1 MKKMAKLFLVFLLA
15 VSLTGCVKYNVSME
29 VKDDKS
35 VTLEVIYGMEI
46 SEDMFGNV
54 EEDNAAVGDNNE
66 DDYWSDDEEE
76 ESEDVNA
83 DDYKYLE
90 ELGYKVEE
98 FEETKEDTTI
108 SGVKITKTFDNIDS
122 ITASEKVTV
131 NFNDLF
137 QEENKEQIKNAKFFY
152 KDGNNYVANFVF
164 DFLDGA
170 TNEERE
176 EYVSMD
182 SMMTDMSYKIKLSAK
197 AGENNASKVSEDG
210 KELTWNL
217 TYSKVN
223 EVNFAFA
230 LAAGEGS
237 DAAKDKASDNNLLPI
252 IIGVVAGV
260 VVIGAI
266 VAVVVSKKKKN
277 TNGMNAAP
285 AMPEVQPMAN
295 PEPVVNIP
303 PVEAAPAVEEAQP
316 AEAAPVVEEAQ
327 PTEAAPVVEEAQPAE
342 AAPVVEEAQPAETA
356 PVAEE
361 TKNNDV
367 PTDNV

>member
-46 SEDMFGNV
+46 SEDMFGNE
-54 EEDNAAVGDNNE
+54 EEDNSTVGEDNE
-66 DDYWSDDEEE
+66 DDYWSDEEDDSWLDDEEE
-76 ESEDVNA
+76 ESDEVTT

-98 FEETKEDTTI
+98 FEETKDGTTT
-108 SGVKITKTFDNIDS
+108 SGVKITKTFDNIDD
-122 ITASEKVTV
+122 ITAKEKVTV

-137 QEENKEQIKNAKFFY
+137 QEENKDKIKDVKFFY

-170 TNEERE
+170 SAEERKE
-176 EYVSMD
+176 SESGD
-182 SMMTDMSYKIKLSAK
+182 SMITDLSYKIKLPVK

-217 TYSKVN
+217 KYSKLN

-230 LAAGEGS
+230 LG
-237 DAAKDKASDNNLLPI
+237 NNLLPI
-252 IIGVVAGV
+252 IIAVVAGV
-260 VVIGAI
+260 AVIGGV
-266 VAVVVSKKKKN
+266 VAVVVISKKKKN
-277 TNGMNAAP
+277 NNNNGMNAAP
-285 AMPEVQPMAN
+285 VMPEVQPMAN
-295 PEPVVNIP
+295 PQPVENVPAMETTPVVEN
-303 PVEAAPAVEEAQP
+303 VQP
-316 AEAAPVVEEAQ
+316 LEAAPVVEETPVAEEV
-327 PTEAAPVVEEAQPAE
+327 PAVETAPVVEE
-342 AAPVVEEAQPAETA
+342 
-356 PVAEE
+356 
-361 TKNNDV
+361 TKNTDV